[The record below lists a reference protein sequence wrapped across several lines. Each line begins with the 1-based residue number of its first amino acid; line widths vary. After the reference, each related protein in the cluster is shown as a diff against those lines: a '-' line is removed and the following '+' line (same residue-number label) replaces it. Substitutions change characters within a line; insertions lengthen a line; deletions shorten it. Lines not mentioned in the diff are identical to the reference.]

1 MKAPATK
8 LPWRTAN
15 TNSGFFLAGA
25 TPGYFIEVRPT
36 KSPEQVRQDAEY
48 IAHAC
53 NAYPRLVG
61 VIGALVADLDRLGF
75 ADPDASINGGD
86 LVDLIA
92 ARMDD
97 LREAAK

>member
-1 MKAPATK
+1 MKAPDS
-8 LPWRTAN
+8 LPWEQHDYGMGTHIRSTKKPFATA
-15 TNSGFFLAGA
+15 L
-25 TPGYFIEVRPT
+25 T
-36 KSPEQVRQDAEY
+36 KANAEY
-48 IAHAC
+48 IVHAC

-86 LVDLIA
+86 LIDLIA

-97 LREAAK
+97 LREVAK